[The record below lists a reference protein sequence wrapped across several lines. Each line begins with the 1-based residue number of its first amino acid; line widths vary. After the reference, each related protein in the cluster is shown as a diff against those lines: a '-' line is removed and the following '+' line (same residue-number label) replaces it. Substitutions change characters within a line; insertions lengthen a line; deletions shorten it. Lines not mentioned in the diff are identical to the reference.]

1 MASLQKTYSGD
12 LTTSIA
18 KQIIGRVQQS
28 SAMASDERAYAEAM
42 AEAGGTSLDEAGIGR
57 GYFFRRALGSRFGGD
72 AVARTRGRFEKNP
85 PTGRDPRGTVG
96 SRFRGGFDY
105 NVSSRLLGGPLAAAF
120 GGGFGGGS
128 PSGGGG
134 GGINPEVVPNDTIL
148 GKMINVT
155 PGRGR
160 TGGITVHDEKLGKFI
175 AAVGESLSSSMN
187 SMNTKADGIDQ
198 GVITA
203 KDGLTATQ
211 QQLEDVGSTL
221 EDKLDAIIAEI
232 RGQNALLRKQEDQE
246 EVDKTAAEIA
256 KQDLTDT
263 EKSSPLEFAEWNEKA
278 DEVAKRDEIEDA
290 AAIASEQQQLMLPP
304 AQEKERGG
312 FNTILHGKEQDL
324 LTGKTFDG
332 PDTGYKA
339 NTSGNIA
346 PINNFF
352 TRGQTG
358 AASKTGGLPKSAPV
372 KTGRVQSLANI
383 PEIKKETDKLAKAA
397 VLPVQASGAMTLGV
411 LGKSMGQ
418 MDGLAGEK
426 GVETGIKK
434 IASPI
439 AGMFGV
445 KNSIANNVAGE
456 VGSAADAAKRSAST
470 AAGDAI
476 KEGPFQGV
484 FNALGNTVNW
494 VKSLFAKK
502 DAEKGGIV
510 KTSSGDLASSAITKV
525 INAEK
530 GAVIN
535 GPKTGYPM
543 NIGGTV
549 INAHGKEH
557 VKRVGEGI
565 QITPLD
571 NFATDGIPGNE
582 VTPGGDLNLS
592 SKMSFERG
600 GVVATRRQRRAQL
613 EAMNAPSSRK
623 TDIVQLNSKEREFKR
638 MLTRVTKV
646 DPIVINSANSKTD
659 PSPQQLE
666 HISNKGDCALD
677 MIYPPLV

>member
-1 MASLQKTYSGD
+1 
-12 LTTSIA
+12 
-18 KQIIGRVQQS
+18 
-28 SAMASDERAYAEAM
+28 
-42 AEAGGTSLDEAGIGR
+42 
-57 GYFFRRALGSRFGGD
+57 
-72 AVARTRGRFEKNP
+72 
-85 PTGRDPRGTVG
+85 
-96 SRFRGGFDY
+96 
-105 NVSSRLLGGPLAAAF
+105 
-120 GGGFGGGS
+120 
-128 PSGGGG
+128 
-134 GGINPEVVPNDTIL
+134 
-148 GKMINVT
+148 
-155 PGRGR
+155 
-160 TGGITVHDEKLGKFI
+160 
-175 AAVGESLSSSMN
+175 
-187 SMNTKADGIDQ
+187 
-198 GVITA
+198 
-203 KDGLTATQ
+203 
-211 QQLEDVGSTL
+211 
-221 EDKLDAIIAEI
+221 
-232 RGQNALLRKQEDQE
+232 
-246 EVDKTAAEIA
+246 
-256 KQDLTDT
+256 
-263 EKSSPLEFAEWNEKA
+263 
-278 DEVAKRDEIEDA
+278 
-290 AAIASEQQQLMLPP
+290 
-304 AQEKERGG
+304 
-312 FNTILHGKEQDL
+312 
-324 LTGKTFDG
+324 
-332 PDTGYKA
+332 
-339 NTSGNIA
+339 
-346 PINNFF
+346 
-352 TRGQTG
+352 
-358 AASKTGGLPKSAPV
+358 
-372 KTGRVQSLANI
+372 
-383 PEIKKETDKLAKAA
+383 
-397 VLPVQASGAMTLGV
+397 
-411 LGKSMGQ
+411 

-470 AAGDAI
+470 AAVDAI

-494 VKSLFAKK
+494 VKSLFANKN
-502 DAEKGGIV
+502 DAEKGGVV

-525 INAEK
+525 VSAEK

-543 NIGGTV
+543 NIGGTI

-557 VKRVGEGI
+557 VKKVGGGI
-565 QITPLD
+565 KITPLD

>member
-1 MASLQKTYSGD
+1 M
-12 LTTSIA
+12 
-18 KQIIGRVQQS
+18 
-28 SAMASDERAYAEAM
+28 
-42 AEAGGTSLDEAGIGR
+42 
-57 GYFFRRALGSRFGGD
+57 
-72 AVARTRGRFEKNP
+72 
-85 PTGRDPRGTVG
+85 
-96 SRFRGGFDY
+96 
-105 NVSSRLLGGPLAAAF
+105 
-120 GGGFGGGS
+120 
-128 PSGGGG
+128 
-134 GGINPEVVPNDTIL
+134 
-148 GKMINVT
+148 
-155 PGRGR
+155 
-160 TGGITVHDEKLGKFI
+160 
-175 AAVGESLSSSMN
+175 
-187 SMNTKADGIDQ
+187 
-198 GVITA
+198 
-203 KDGLTATQ
+203 
-211 QQLEDVGSTL
+211 
-221 EDKLDAIIAEI
+221 
-232 RGQNALLRKQEDQE
+232 
-246 EVDKTAAEIA
+246 
-256 KQDLTDT
+256 
-263 EKSSPLEFAEWNEKA
+263 
-278 DEVAKRDEIEDA
+278 
-290 AAIASEQQQLMLPP
+290 
-304 AQEKERGG
+304 
-312 FNTILHGKEQDL
+312 HGKERDN
-324 LTGKTFDG
+324 LTGKIFDG

-339 NTSGNIA
+339 NTSGDIT

-358 AASKTGGLPKSAPV
+358 AASKTGGMPASSPV
-372 KTGRVQSLANI
+372 KTGRVQNLANI

-494 VKSLFAKK
+494 VKSLFANKNG
-502 DAEKGGIV
+502 AEKGGVV
-510 KTSSGDLASSAITKV
+510 KTSSGDLASSAIKV
-525 INAEK
+525 VSAEK
-530 GAVIN
+530 GAIIN

-543 NIGGTV
+543 NIGGNL
-549 INAHGKEH
+549 IEAHGKEKLKK
-557 VKRVGEGI
+557 VPGGI

-571 NFATDGIPGNE
+571 NFATDGIQGNE
-582 VTPGGDLNLS
+582 VTPGGDLNIS
-592 SKMSFERG
+592 SQQSFERG
-600 GVVATRRQRRAQL
+600 GLVTSKTKSHRAQQ
-613 EAMNAPSSRK
+613 ASMNAPPSSK

-677 MIYPPLV
+677 LIYPPLV